1 MSQLQ
6 QLRTTPPY
14 DEPWKVATLVN
25 LVSGERLNSVG
36 RVTLTQNA
44 GSTQLSDNNIRSG
57 ARLFFTPTTAHAAT
71 VSGLWYDPTT
81 VPDGGGSVTLRHAAM
96 NQADLEFDYVVLT

>member
-25 LVSGERLNSVG
+25 LLAAGKSN
-36 RVTLTQNA
+36 TLGQMTLDQNA
-44 GSTQLSDNNIRSG
+44 TSTVLKDNNIRPG
-57 ARLFFTPTTAHAAT
+57 AKLFFTPVTAHAAT
-71 VSGLWYDPTT
+71 VSGLWYDP
-81 VPDGGGSVTLRHAAM
+81 GSVPAKGGAVTLHHSAV
-96 NQADLEFDYVVLT
+96 NQADLRFDYAIFT